1 MSRRS
6 FRHLELQNPSTGDDF
21 ILSSGIFYL
30 VLLFTTMRVV
40 APLKDDPILSGR
52 SILSFRHLEL
62 QNPSIIS
69 DFRHRDRMPAK
80 ICRRVRKK
88 CKLFFLVPFF
98 TTMEVAAPL
107 KNYPILSGRSTG
119 SFRHLELQNP
129 SIISDFINRQSLV
142 QKSTEEEQKEQVGS
156 TSIE

>member
-1 MSRRS
+1 M
-6 FRHLELQNPSTGDDF
+6 E
-21 ILSSGIFYL
+21 
-30 VLLFTTMRVV
+30 VA
-40 APLKDDPILSGR
+40 APLKNYPILSGR
-52 SILSFRHLEL
+52 SIRSFRHLEL

-80 ICRRVRKK
+80 ICRRVQEK
-88 CKLFFLVPFF
+88 CEKFFLVPFF

-142 QKSTEEEQKEQVGS
+142 QKSEQEEEEES
-156 TSIE
+156 TFIE

>member
-1 MSRRS
+1 M
-6 FRHLELQNPSTGDDF
+6 E
-21 ILSSGIFYL
+21 
-30 VLLFTTMRVV
+30 VA
-40 APLKDDPILSGR
+40 APLKNDPILSGR
-52 SILSFRHLEL
+52 STGSFRHLEL

-80 ICRRVRKK
+80 ICRMVQEK
-88 CKLFFLVPFF
+88 CEKFFLVPFF

-129 SIISDFINRQSLV
+129 SIISDFINRNRMV
-142 QKSTEEEQKEQVGS
+142 RKSEKEEEEEEEERK
-156 TSIE
+156 TFL

>member
-1 MSRRS
+1 M
-6 FRHLELQNPSTGDDF
+6 E
-21 ILSSGIFYL
+21 
-30 VLLFTTMRVV
+30 VA
-40 APLKDDPILSGR
+40 APLKNDPILSGR
-52 SILSFRHLEL
+52 STGSFRHLEL

-80 ICRRVRKK
+80 ICRRVQEK
-88 CKLFFLVPFF
+88 CEKFFLVPFF

-129 SIISDFINRQSLV
+129 SIISDFINRNRMV
-142 QKSTEEEQKEQVGS
+142 RKSEKEEEEEEEEERK
-156 TSIE
+156 TFL

>member
-1 MSRRS
+1 M
-6 FRHLELQNPSTGDDF
+6 E
-21 ILSSGIFYL
+21 
-30 VLLFTTMRVV
+30 VA
-40 APLKDDPILSGR
+40 APLKNYPILSGR
-52 SILSFRHLEL
+52 SIRSFRHLEL

-69 DFRHRDRMPAK
+69 DFRDRERM
-80 ICRRVRKK
+80 VRKK
-88 CKLFFLVPFF
+88 VEKFFLVPFF

-142 QKSTEEEQKEQVGS
+142 QKSEEEEEEEEEERK
-156 TSIE
+156 TFL

>member
-1 MSRRS
+1 M
-6 FRHLELQNPSTGDDF
+6 E
-21 ILSSGIFYL
+21 
-30 VLLFTTMRVV
+30 VA
-40 APLKDDPILSGR
+40 APLKNDPILSGR
-52 SILSFRHLEL
+52 STGSFRHLEL

-88 CKLFFLVPFF
+88 VETFFLVPFF

-107 KNYPILSGRSTG
+107 KNYLILSGRSTG

-142 QKSTEEEQKEQVGS
+142 RKSEQEQEQEEEES
-156 TSIE
+156 TFIE